1 MQQLKGYFCHS
12 ITRHHFKMSLFFLRA
27 PLIFTHPS
35 ACSFK
40 TMSLLHLQ
48 FSSVRSPPSLPS
60 KSSIPTACAA
70 QSSFPS
76 SSSPASKSSRSSSS
90 ALSSPSTKQKDHQ
103 HNNGSIFGVR
113 SSLDTVG
120 LTVGQVTE
128 VNKDTFWPIVNAAGD
143 KTVVLDM
150 YTQWYASYFNYFFL
164 FIYFSCDFFKFFFF
178 IYVLKMKF
186 GVVPRG

>member
-1 MQQLKGYFCHS
+1 MQRLKGYFCHS
-12 ITRHHFKMSLFFLRA
+12 ITCHHFKLNLFFLQA
-27 PLIFTHPS
+27 PLILTHPS
-35 ACSFK
+35 ASSFK

-103 HNNGSIFGVR
+103 HHNGSIFGVR

-150 YTQWYASYFNYFFL
+150 YTQWYASYFNYFIYL
-164 FIYFSCDFFKFFFF
+164 FIFLVIFLSLFF